1 MRAGKKTTKGAGGG
15 RERNDRRHGVADND
29 SHSSPAARGAGD
41 GAYSAPP
48 SEGGIVL
55 SSIWDKLY
63 AHQHYGVRW
72 LLDLHQRGCGG
83 ILADDMG

>member
-41 GAYSAPP
+41 GAYSAP